1 VPPARMTNVAGTLAL
16 VEPPAGTPVLGVG
29 AAPPVARVVPC
40 RPRVVPVA
48 DVAVAVAVAGAAEVV
63 AVVGAAEVVAGAA
76 GAVEDAVEGA
86 LALVVVGCL
95 ELPHPTKSSEKGSRA
110 PAHLRRLTAS
120 ACHAPEYSRIS
131 RP

>member
-16 VEPPAGTPVLGVG
+16 VEPPAETPVLGVG

-40 RPRVVPVA
+40 RPRVVPFA

-63 AVVGAAEVVAGAA
+63 AVVGAA
-76 GAVEDAVEGA
+76 DAVDALEGA
-86 LALVVVGCL
+86 LALVAVGCV
-95 ELPHPTKSSEKGSRA
+95 ELPHPTKSTERGRRA

-131 RP
+131 RS

>member
-16 VEPPAGTPVLGVG
+16 VEPPAETPVLGVG

-40 RPRVVPVA
+40 RPRVVPFA

-76 GAVEDAVEGA
+76 DALEGA
-86 LALVVVGCL
+86 LALVAVGCL
-95 ELPHPTKSSEKGSRA
+95 ELPHPTKSSERGRRA

-131 RP
+131 RS